1 MAVKKAPAPK
11 EETPETALDAMK
23 KLAKDILKMNEE
35 VQALKHKVERLEEYN
50 ASQGYV
56 KK

>member
-1 MAVKKAPAPK
+1 MAVKRTPAPK

-23 KLAKDILKMNEE
+23 KLAKDILKMNQE
-35 VQALKHKVERLEEYN
+35 VLLLKQKVEDLEVYN

>member
-1 MAVKKAPAPK
+1 MTKKTTAPK
-11 EETPETALDAMK
+11 EETQETALDAMK
-23 KLAKDILKMNEE
+23 KLAKDILKMNQE
-35 VQALKHKVERLEEYN
+35 VLVLKQKVEDLEFYN